1 MKSLRSLFPLFAAA
15 AILLAGNG
23 LIGTAIAL
31 RAAQEG
37 FAPLVIGLLGAAYFC
52 GFIASCFFAAKLI
65 RAVGHIRVFAAL
77 SAIASASVLFLVLKV
92 DPVAWTIARFV
103 MGFCFAG
110 LFMVVESWI
119 NASVQ
124 NQDRGRVLSIY
135 RIVDLGAVT
144 STQFL
149 LPVFGTSGHELFV
162 VIGIMLCLSLVPI
175 SLSNKSRPQPP
186 ESVKLDIRAI
196 WAISPLA
203 CIGALTIGLTNS
215 AFRLVGPLYANAMG
229 LDIREVA
236 IFMSAGIL
244 GGAALQYPMGLLS
257 DRLDRRLI
265 LLFATIGAAAA
276 GMFLS
281 RISAETP
288 VLIYAGIFAFGA
300 FALPLFS
307 LSAAHANDR
316 AKSGQYVLVS
326 AGLMLFFSIGAA
338 IGPLIAS
345 WVIEEFGPG
354 AFFTYTSIVYA
365 SLIGPLIWRYIVN
378 PRVIGR
384 TRYVALLRTSPAIFR
399 MAGKPEKRGK
409 T

>member
-1 MKSLRSLFPLFAAA
+1 MASLRSLVPLLTAA

-37 FAPLVIGLLGAAYFC
+37 FSPITIGLLGAAYFC

-77 SAIASASVLFLVLKV
+77 SAIASASVLALVLMI

-119 NASVQ
+119 NASVH
-124 NQDRGRVLSIY
+124 NDDRGRVLSIY

-149 LPVFGTSGHELFV
+149 LPIVGTEGPNLFI
-162 VIGIMLCLSLVPI
+162 VIGMFLCLSMVPI
-175 SLSNKSRPQPP
+175 SLSDRSRPQPP
-186 ESVKLDIRAI
+186 EQVKLDLRAV
-196 WAISPLA
+196 WLISPLA
-203 CIGALTIGLTNS
+203 CIGAITIGLTNS
-215 AFRLVGPLYANAMG
+215 AFRLVGPLYANEMG
-229 LDIREVA
+229 LDVTEVA
-236 IFMSAGIL
+236 TFMSAGIL
-244 GGAALQYPMGLLS
+244 GGAALQYPMGYLS

-265 LLFATIGAAAA
+265 LLIATLGAAGS
-276 GMFLS
+276 GMFLGG
-281 RISAETP
+281 ISGENP
-288 VLIYAGIFAFGA
+288 LLIYVGIFFFGA

-316 AKSGQYVLVS
+316 AKDGQYVLVS
-326 AGLMLFFSIGAA
+326 AGLMLFFSLGAA
-338 IGPLIAS
+338 VGPIIAS
-345 WVIEEFGPG
+345 WVIEKYGAS
-354 AFFTYTSIVYA
+354 AFFTYTSIVHA

-384 TRYVALLRTSPAIFR
+384 TRYVALLRTSPAIFK
-399 MAGKPEKRGK
+399 MAQKDQRK
-409 T
+409 